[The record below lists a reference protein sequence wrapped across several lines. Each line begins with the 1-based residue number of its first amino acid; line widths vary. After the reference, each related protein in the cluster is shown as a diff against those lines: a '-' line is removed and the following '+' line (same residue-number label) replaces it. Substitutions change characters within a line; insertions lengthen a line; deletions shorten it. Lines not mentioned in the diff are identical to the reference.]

1 MSIKTKEKYSYDVI
15 VIGAG
20 HAGCEAAL
28 ASARNGSK
36 TLLVSINLDSIAIM
50 PFGSTVGGIGRSRLL
65 REVDLLGGE
74 ISKNIDKNYIHL
86 KEIKNTKNKDVTLQ
100 AIVDRRRYSL
110 SMKEVL
116 EKQNNLNLRQGLAVN
131 IKECKGGYFL
141 YTSDGVDYS
150 CRSIIVC
157 SGTFLKGRIFWGEYM
172 LEAGRQG
179 EICSKKLLNCLKN
192 LGFRFGKLKNYTAP
206 VVDKKSI
213 DLNNLK
219 KQPYSRSHK
228 TFSHETDYINK
239 EQDYYYTTYINRD
252 FSSFLSNNAADVK
265 KVDIEAKEIFI
276 KPLGRDTKEV
286 YLEGLETSV
295 SEKMQVEML
304 KKIKN
309 FEKVEMTRPG
319 YGIEYCYLLPY
330 QLNGNLESKILKRIY
345 FAGQINGTTGYE
357 ESAAQG
363 LLSGINASREVN
375 NRASII
381 MDREDGYIGLL
392 INDLT
397 VKRTKR
403 PYRIK
408 INENDPLNDDSGDI
422 DNKMSKILSIM
433 SNRIEKK
440 K

>member
-50 PFGSTVGGIGRSRLL
+50 PFGSTVGGVGKSRLL
-65 REVDLLGGE
+65 KEIDFLGGE
-74 ISKNIDKNYIHL
+74 ISKNIDKNVIHL
-86 KEIKNTKNKDVTLQ
+86 KEINNIKNKDISLQ

-116 EKQNNLNLRQGLAVN
+116 EKQNNLDLRQGLAVN
-131 IKECKGGYFL
+131 IKEGKGEYFL

-150 CRSIIVC
+150 CRSIIIC
-157 SGTFLKGRIFWGEYM
+157 TGTFLKGRIFWGEYT

-179 EICSKKLLNCLKN
+179 EICSKKLLNCLKK
-192 LGFRFGKLKNYTAP
+192 LGFRFGKLRNYTAP

-219 KQPYSRSHK
+219 RQPCSRSHR
-228 TFSHETDYINK
+228 TFSSETDYKNK
-239 EQDYYYTTYINRD
+239 EQNYYYISRINRD
-252 FSSFLSNNAADVK
+252 FSRFLSNNAADITK
-265 KVDIEAKEIFI
+265 EDIEGKDIFI

-295 SEKMQVEML
+295 SEKMQVEL
-304 KKIKN
+304 IKTIKN
-309 FEKVEMTRPG
+309 FWKVEMTRPG

-330 QLNGNLESKILKRIY
+330 QLNSNLESKILKRVF
-345 FAGQINGTTGYE
+345 FAGQVNGTVGYE

-363 LLSGINASREVN
+363 LLAGINASREVN
-375 NRASII
+375 NRTSIT
-381 MDREDGYIGLL
+381 MEREDGCIGLL

-397 VKRTKR
+397 SKGTKM
-403 PYRIK
+403 PYRLK
-408 INENDPLNDDSGDI
+408 LNENDPLNDDSGNIED
-422 DNKMSKILSIM
+422 KMSKIL
-433 SNRIEKK
+433 NRQ
-440 K
+440 